1 MDSPANELL
10 MVPMQYQ
17 PILLHS
23 LILHFRD
30 DAGFDPVSQALLVFH
45 LTCLHKTLF
54 VFAFPDHTQ
63 QNTVEDKKEGTI
75 PSHSSANALRRSMK
89 Y

>member
-23 LILHFRD
+23 LILHFLD
-30 DAGFDPVSQALLVFH
+30 DAGFDPVSQALLVFPF
-45 LTCLHKTLF
+45 KLF
-54 VFAFPDHTQ
+54 TQ
-63 QNTVEDKKEGTI
+63 DTVRLCF
-75 PSHSSANALRRSMK
+75 LRPHPAEHC
-89 Y
+89 

>member
-30 DAGFDPVSQALLVFH
+30 DAGFDPVSQALLVSPFN
-45 LTCLHKTLF
+45 LF
-54 VFAFPDHTQ
+54 T
-63 QNTVEDKKEGTI
+63 QNTVRLCFPRPHPAE
-75 PSHSSANALRRSMK
+75 HC
-89 Y
+89 